1 LIPHIRALYGALAV
15 ASGYALVGLS
25 LFIFIEIVARKLFNY
40 SFQGVDELGGYILA
54 VVAAVGFG
62 YALLERAHTRIDVLL
77 VRLPTGPRAILNVV
91 AALAIA
97 AFASFMAWRAVAV
110 LNETIEFQSLA
121 STPWQTPL
129 WIPQS
134 LWVAGLIGFA
144 IVAVVLFA
152 RSVILLARDP
162 AKQDRE
168 VGVPGL
174 HEQIDEEMGP
184 RPANGGDGGR

>member
-1 LIPHIRALYGALAV
+1 MILHIRALYGILAV

-25 LFIFIEIVARKLFNY
+25 LFIFVEIVARKLFNY

-54 VVAAVGFG
+54 IVAAVGFG

-77 VRLPTGPRAILNVV
+77 VRLPTGPRAVLNVV

-97 AFASFMAWRAVAV
+97 AFASFMAWRAMAV
-110 LNETIEFQSLA
+110 LSETIEFQSLA

-152 RSVILLARDP
+152 RSVILLAWNP
-162 AKQDRE
+162 AEQDRE

>member
-1 LIPHIRALYGALAV
+1 MIRAIRAIYGFLAV
-15 ASGYALVGLS
+15 SSGYALVGLS
-25 LFIFIEIVARKLFNY
+25 FFIVIEIIGRKLFNY

-77 VRLPTGPRAILNVV
+77 VQLPTGPRAVLNVA

-97 AFASFMAWRAVAV
+97 AFASFMAWRAVDV

-144 IVAVVLFA
+144 IVAVVLLG

-162 AKQDRE
+162 AEQDRE

-174 HEQIDEEMGP
+174 REQIDEEMGS